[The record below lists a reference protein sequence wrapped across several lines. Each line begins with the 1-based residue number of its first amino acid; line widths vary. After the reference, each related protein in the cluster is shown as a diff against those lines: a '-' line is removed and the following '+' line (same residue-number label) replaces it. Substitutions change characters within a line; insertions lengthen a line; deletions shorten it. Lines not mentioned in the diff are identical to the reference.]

1 VAEISE
7 LQSRQTQLL
16 IEQHH
21 VKDKSDS
28 LEASLKAEQ
37 QESLSLKA
45 LLKER
50 EDHIQNLLG
59 ELQDMRY
66 ALEEDFESKAFAK
79 ENVNYE
85 NTQRTAP

>member
-1 VAEISE
+1 M
-7 LQSRQTQLL
+7 
-16 IEQHH
+16 
-21 VKDKSDS
+21 KDKSDS